1 MANKKIFF
9 GDNIENG
16 GKKIVINS
24 PDNVFIN
31 EQISKPAKSPLLIS
45 NGRNKKDTYARKVNL
60 LSMPEV
66 DINWQYNQIILK
78 HFVMRRCRYYNSQI
92 GISLKKIKT
101 EVENPSSFRNIIL
114 TGKAGVG
121 KTTVLKWLYVNS
133 YVRKCSYIYLTA
145 KMFAGISSLEE
156 VCEIIDSHLTTDE
169 PCIVFF
175 DGLDE
180 LQCINGTSRDIEAF
194 LNFFEQKSGGVSSKS
209 KNRFIISTR
218 PEHFAFHSIFRKRQA
233 KKNLDRYVVFEIMP
247 LNYYEALDVCLSIK
261 FFSEFDREHDF
272 SHFLDKWPYRK
283 NSTSNLYSLSE
294 INYKKQLKQYLSME
308 AKETNFLLSTPL
320 LCRYAYPIICDWTAT
335 ENYSTSKIKTLGGQI
350 ESALRSY
357 IKWEFHDEN
366 NISTTS
372 DEGIKILKEYSDEVF
387 EFLTQVASLMNKN
400 EFIGREQWGKL
411 KLNYTNSLNST
422 LCVLQENEDG
432 ELVFV
437 HRSFKNYFLS
447 RYYIQK
453 KLHKRKNKKVLKT
466 FVELINA
473 DLEFCVFYAEQFI
486 SVNTTLSNNV
496 CKAIAETSP
505 PEVGKNITEIIVEYL
520 SGNCTLFFKNDF
532 PFTIEQY
539 LHVFPCGK
547 VLYGG
552 ETFTLLRL
560 QEIRRTKILETD
572 DPEYFVG
579 CKLSKVTKNLN
590 FSGIMYNSKYTN
602 EFKVMISSFFL
613 FFNGEIIGISGFTN
627 YGKKM
632 IFELIKIIER
642 EGLWDKFRAIQ
653 YRNLNATDFLIN
665 QILPLV
671 QIEKEN
677 GNLAHLMI
685 EHKKIYAVISSIID
699 FLGHEKNYWCF
710 FDGSSLFV
718 CEISTRNS
726 PLFSNFF
733 FKQLNVKNIDF
744 CYSMLG
750 SYISQTRDENISADS
765 IAFVPVEKL
774 ISNSIFDFEVKKIF
788 DPRNL
793 LNCYYNVH
801 FENIRLINQKKSS
814 LDLKS
819 RDYIMELNCIE
830 NIYKTV
836 EEILKEKFNEK
847 LWLIISDEMLITY
860 YFSEQNEKLTAL
872 ASETLELCRVF
883 RHDKGEQLRL
893 LFINSN
899 ATFSDTV
906 KSIVEDY
913 AKNNIWY
920 FN

>member
-1 MANKKIFF
+1 MAYKKIFF

-16 GKKIVINS
+16 GKKVVIKS
-24 PDNVFIN
+24 ADNVFLN
-31 EQISKPAKSPLLIS
+31 EQISKLAKSPLLIS
-45 NGRNKKDTYARKVNL
+45 NGQNKKDTYARKVNL

-78 HFVMRRCRYYNSQI
+78 HFVTRRCRYYNSQI
-92 GISLKKIKT
+92 NISLKKIKA

-121 KTTVLKWLYVNS
+121 KTTVLKWLYANS
-133 YVRKCSYIYLTA
+133 YSRKCSYIYLTA
-145 KMFAGISSLEE
+145 KMFAGIRSLKK
-156 VCEIIDSHLTTDE
+156 VCELIDSHLITDE

-218 PEHFAFHSIFRKRQA
+218 PEHFAFHYIFRKRQA

-247 LNYYEALDVCLSIK
+247 LNYYEALEVCLSIK
-261 FFSEFDREHDF
+261 FFSEFDRKHDF
-272 SHFLDKWPYRK
+272 SHFLDKWPHIT

-294 INYKKQLKQYLSME
+294 TNYKKKLKQYLSLE
-308 AKETNFLLSTPL
+308 AKEINFLLSTPL

-335 ENYSTSKIKTLGGQI
+335 GNYNTSKNKTLSGQI
-350 ESALRSY
+350 DSALESY

-387 EFLTQVASLMNKN
+387 EFLTQAASLMNMN
-400 EFIGREQWGKL
+400 GFIDREQWGKL
-411 KLNYTNSLNST
+411 KLNYNNSLNST

-432 ELVFV
+432 KLVFV
-437 HRSFKNYFLS
+437 HKSFKNYFLS

-453 KLHKRKNKKVLKT
+453 KLHKRKNKKDLNT
-466 FVELINA
+466 FIELINT

-486 SVNTTLSNNV
+486 SFNTTLSNNV
-496 CKAIAETSP
+496 CKAIAETSQL
-505 PEVGKNITEIIVEYL
+505 EVDKNITEVIVEYL
-520 SGNCTLFFKNDF
+520 TGNCTLFFKNDF

-539 LHVFPCGK
+539 LLAFPCGK

-552 ETFTLLRL
+552 EIYTLSRL
-560 QEIRRTKILETD
+560 HGIRRMKVLETN

-579 CKLSKVTKNLN
+579 CKLSKITKNLN
-590 FSGIMYNSKYTN
+590 LSGIIYNSKYTN
-602 EFKVMISSFFL
+602 EFKFMMSSFFL
-613 FFNGEIIGISGFTN
+613 FFNGEIIDISSFIN
-627 YGKKM
+627 YGGNM
-632 IFELIKIIER
+632 IFELKKIIER
-642 EGLWDKFRAIQ
+642 EGLWDMFRAIQ
-653 YRNLNATDFLIN
+653 HRNLNATDFLVN
-665 QILPLV
+665 QILPLI
-671 QIEKEN
+671 QIDKEN
-677 GNLAHLMI
+677 GDLAQLMI
-685 EHKKIYAVISSIID
+685 EHKKIHAVISSIID

-718 CEISTRNS
+718 CEFSTRNS

-733 FKQLNVKNIDF
+733 FKQLNEEYNDI
-744 CYSMLG
+744 CYAMLG
-750 SYISQTRDENISADS
+750 SYISQTQDENISADLMEF
-765 IAFVPVEKL
+765 IPVERL
-774 ISNSIFDFEVKKIF
+774 ISNSIFDFEVKKVF

-801 FENIRLINQKKSS
+801 FNNIRLINKKKSS

-819 RDYIMELNCIE
+819 RDYIMELNYIE

-836 EEILKEKFNEK
+836 EELLKEKFNEK
-847 LWLIISDEMLITY
+847 LWLILSDEMLITY
-860 YFSEQNEKLTAL
+860 YFAEQSEKLVTL
-872 ASETLELCRVF
+872 ASETLELCRF
-883 RHDKGEQLRL
+883 WRHDQGEQLRL
-893 LFINSN
+893 LFINDN
-899 ATFSDTV
+899 VTFSDFV
-906 KSIVEDY
+906 MSIVEDY